1 MPVVFLEPST
11 LIKQV
16 DLEWLELVLMLT
28 RLHALNNPERLC
40 GTHPVK
46 NHKNVYNHSQR
57 KIRYPNVIIYNKFF
71 NKQIIIYNKLIRI
84 IYYNYLSMNFFYAKL
99 LFV

>member
-28 RLHALNNPERLC
+28 CLHALNNPERLC

-46 NHKNVYNHSQR
+46 NHKNVYNHSQT
-57 KIRYPNVIIYNKFF
+57 KIRYPNAFKYNKFL
-71 NKQIIIYNKLIRI
+71 NKQIIIYN
-84 IYYNYLSMNFFYAKL
+84 NYIALYITTT
-99 LFV
+99 